1 VTGTPGAGKST
12 FAKRLASV
20 LPNSNLVEL
29 NDIVDEYKLYSKI
42 DEMGSKVVKLGQLEE
57 KAKEVIKEQ
66 GSVSNMII
74 VGHLVPEIKIKY
86 DMIIVLRIG
95 LKKLVERL
103 EERGYQ
109 KEKTRENIVS
119 ESIDYCGIKSMEHC
133 EETYEIETESEQK
146 EVMDYIMDRAAGR
159 QGKPP
164 EIREISKF
172 KELMDLI
179 AEGNKYSL

>member
-1 VTGTPGAGKST
+1 VTGTPGVGKST
-12 FAKRLASV
+12 FAKKLSDT
-20 LPNSNLVEL
+20 LPNSSLVEL
-29 NDIVDEYKLYSKI
+29 NDIVEEYKLYSKI

-57 KAKEVIKEQ
+57 KVKEIIKEQ
-66 GSVSNMII
+66 GSASNMII
-74 VGHLVPEIKIKY
+74 VGHLVPEINVKY

-103 EERGYQ
+103 EARGYQ

-133 EETYEIETESEQK
+133 EETYEVETESEQK
-146 EVMDYIMDRAAGR
+146 EVMDYIMDRTEGK

-172 KELMDLI
+172 KELMELI
-179 AEGNKYSL
+179 ADGNKYSL